1 MRILGTSLISYSAQP
16 RLQGCM
22 ANQWKMNE
30 LSKRSQRLY
39 ASVCTFTKSALAKT
53 NAASI

>member
-1 MRILGTSLISYSAQP
+1 MRILRTSLISYSAQR

-30 LSKRSQRLY
+30 LSKRNQRLY
-39 ASVCTFTKSALAKT
+39 ASVCTFTKYARAGT
-53 NAASI
+53 NAVSI